1 MLHRV
6 CLVAARSSN
15 RRHFETHQPLA
26 EAAGRSSRSF
36 RYRCVVSSVQAF
48 LSLYCSFQIS
58 YPGLGCPSLFGNQ
71 RSKPGSYSLSTLV
84 SFPVS
89 ILSLRYYKSTASPSL
104 LGRPSLASHSVLEPF
119 DPPHRD
125 PFLLF
130 FPLHC
135 SFCLCQ
141 VFLLWSHLVFCSH
154 LVLKSFL
161 IIVSLLSSSNWVAGL
176 PFLVNDNNNYNIIN
190 RPTKPA

>member
-125 PFLLF
+125 PFFFFSSPLF
-130 FPLHC
+130 ILSLSGFPT
-135 SFCLCQ
+135 
-141 VFLLWSHLVFCSH
+141 LV
-154 LVLKSFL
+154 
-161 IIVSLLSSSNWVAGL
+161 SSG
-176 PFLVNDNNNYNIIN
+176 FLVSFGLEEFPHHRLLVVIIKLGC
-190 RPTKPA
+190 RPTFSC